1 MSHEHLK
8 ASWRA
13 EVEAIVRAE
22 LGKMEAELAR
32 MHHQV
37 EQSFTQLLSQSA
49 ARLAAVSQEPSIAD
63 FAERAVA
70 HLAALAVPPTPMAPP
85 VPAALLPVTEEEAPS
100 EEPPSPVEEAP
111 APPAAVPPP
120 PPTVDLQ
127 ALYYYLIEIQSQ
139 PTQAEVLNLLIA
151 RAVEYAPRV
160 ALFVVK
166 SGNIVAWTERGF
178 ETAGVSIRGLTLPL
192 EAQTTLFAA
201 LEQQMAVLD
210 SPYAY
215 AENQILLDRIGQV
228 PEAMAGIPLLVRGKV
243 AAVLYAD
250 SGDQPAE
257 RIVIPPLQI
266 LTNVAGL
273 TVELLNARSRLATT
287 TVPVADR
294 ATQTMAPPPV
304 TTETIPPPATVS
316 EPQVPAVPVATE
328 PPPAAAEET
337 GAPQAS
343 VSEATLTEV
352 QETTYQAEPA
362 ETSAVQAE
370 AGYGTETPAGPDV
383 STAAEYQPQV
393 STQPDGYLAG
403 DDQPTVPATV
413 PDMVAV
419 TAETSPETQEPEFKP
434 EPIPPY
440 VPPGPTIQEPAPT
453 PSVQFGEPAPP
464 STSLWPQPS
473 PEPLPP
479 VQPPVPSIFEPAV
492 ESGTPSP
499 GNGVFTVAPLPPRDA
514 APPAQSTSSVSVA
527 APSAPPKPTTDEEA
541 KAHNDARRFARL
553 LVSEIKLYNEA
564 KVTEGRINR
573 DLYDRLKEDIDRSR
587 QMYDKRVN
595 PIVAAKFDY
604 FYDELVSSLAEGD
617 ASRLGADCPG
627 PVLVQPE

>member
-37 EQSFTQLLSQSA
+37 EQSFTQLLAQSA
-49 ARLAAVSQEPSIAD
+49 ARLAAVSQEPAIAD

-70 HLAALAVPPTPMAPP
+70 HLAALSAVTPPAPLPAQTPAPATEVPPSAVEVPMPP
-85 VPAALLPVTEEEAPS
+85 VATVAPQ
-100 EEPPSPVEEAP
+100 
-111 APPAAVPPP
+111 PPP
-120 PPTVDLQ
+120 VDLQ

-139 PTQAEVLNLLIA
+139 STQAEVLNLLVT
-151 RAVEYAPRV
+151 RALEYAPRV

-166 SGNIVAWTERGF
+166 AGNVVAWTERGF
-178 ETAGVSIRGLTLPL
+178 ETAGFSLRGLTISL
-192 EAQTTLFAA
+192 EAQTILFAA
-201 LEQQMAVLD
+201 LGQQTAVVD

-215 AENQILLDRIGQV
+215 AENQILLDRIGQP
-228 PEAMAGIPLLVRGKV
+228 PEAMAGIPLLVRGKA

-250 SGDQPAE
+250 SGDQPAD
-257 RIVIPPLQI
+257 RISIPPLQI

-287 TVPVADR
+287 TVPVTDR
-294 ATQTMAPPPV
+294 TTQAMAPPTVTAAAMPPAAVGESQVSPAPV
-304 TTETIPPPATVS
+304 APAPPATTQPPPDEYQGHVEATTASAVS
-316 EPQVPAVPVATE
+316 PPETVSPPEASAVPT
-328 PPPAAAEET
+328 AEER
-337 GAPQAS
+337 
-343 VSEATLTEV
+343 
-352 QETTYQAEPA
+352 QETTTTPDVSVTAESHDAVSPGTLADGHLAEEQRPEGAEPA
-362 ETSAVQAE
+362 TTTTPGLTTVAE
-370 AGYGTETPAGPDV
+370 
-383 STAAEYQPQV
+383 QPP
-393 STQPDGYLAG
+393 S
-403 DDQPTVPATV
+403 
-413 PDMVAV
+413 
-419 TAETSPETQEPEFKP
+419 SEPIFKP

-440 VPPGPTIQEPAPT
+440 VPPSPIIQEPVSPGPVEPPVSSASEPVWT
-453 PSVQFGEPAPP
+453 PASPEPQPPASTATSVGRLTGESLTEPSLTPGNGFNVPPLSPPSGAPP
-464 STSLWPQPS
+464 SPQP
-473 PEPLPP
+473 
-479 VQPPVPSIFEPAV
+479 V
-492 ESGTPSP
+492 
-499 GNGVFTVAPLPPRDA
+499 
-514 APPAQSTSSVSVA
+514 SVSPQ
-527 APSAPPKPTTDEEA
+527 APSGPPKPTTEEEA

-564 KVTEGRINR
+564 KVAEGRLNR

>member
-13 EVEAIVRAE
+13 EIEAIVRAE

-49 ARLAAVSQEPSIAD
+49 ARLAAVSQEPAIAD

-70 HLAALAVPPTPMAPP
+70 HLAALAAAPPTLLATSVPASDAEAPPPVEETPAPP
-85 VPAALLPVTEEEAPS
+85 VAAA
-100 EEPPSPVEEAP
+100 
-111 APPAAVPPP
+111 PPP
-120 PPTVDLQ
+120 PLIDLQ
-127 ALYYYLIEIQSQ
+127 ALYYYLVEIQSQ

-151 RAVEYAPRV
+151 RAMEYAPRV

-178 ETAGVSIRGLTLPL
+178 ETAGVSLRGLTIPL
-192 EAQTTLFAA
+192 EAKTTLFAA

-215 AENQILLDRIGQV
+215 AENQILLDRIGPA
-228 PEAMAGIPLLVRGKV
+228 PEAIVGIPLLVRGKV

-257 RIVIPPLQI
+257 RIAIPPLQI

-287 TVPVADR
+287 AVAVTER
-294 ATQTMAPPPV
+294 TTQTMAPPPV
-304 TTETIPPPATVS
+304 TTETTPPPTAVS
-316 EPQVPAVPVATE
+316 EVQVRPVGTKQ
-328 PPPAAAEET
+328 PAAAQVAAET
-337 GAPQAS
+337 VAPQERVA
-343 VSEATLTEV
+343 ETTAAEI
-352 QETTYQAEPA
+352 QETTHPA
-362 ETSAVQAE
+362 ETPETSAAP
-370 AGYGTETPAGPDV
+370 AGYGAEMPAGPDV
-383 STAAEYQPQV
+383 STTAEHQPQV

-403 DDQPTVPATV
+403 NDQPTVPATV
-413 PDMVAV
+413 PDMAAV
-419 TAETSPETQEPEFKP
+419 TAEASPETQEPDFKP

-440 VPPGPTIQEPAPT
+440 VPPGPTIQEPASMSP
-453 PSVQFGEPAPP
+453 VQFGEPAPP
-464 STSLWPQPS
+464 STPSWQQLS

-479 VQPPVPSIFEPAV
+479 VQPPAPSIFEPAV
-492 ESGTPSP
+492 ESGAPLP
-499 GNGVFTVAPLPPRDA
+499 GNGVFTVAPLPPREA
-514 APPAQSTSSVSVA
+514 APPDQSPPPVSVA

-564 KVTEGRINR
+564 KVAEGRINR

-587 QMYDKRVN
+587 QMYDKRVS

>member
-63 FAERAVA
+63 FAERAAA
-70 HLAALAVPPTPMAPP
+70 HLAALSAAIPSTSLATPVPVSEVEAPP
-85 VPAALLPVTEEEAPS
+85 PVE
-100 EEPPSPVEEAP
+100 EEPPP
-111 APPAAVPPP
+111 PPAAVAPPP
-120 PPTVDLQ
+120 MVDLQ

-139 PTQAEVLNLLIA
+139 STQAEVLNLLIA
-151 RAVEYAPRV
+151 RAMEYAPRV

-178 ETAGVSIRGLTLPL
+178 ETAGVSLRGLTIPL

-215 AENQILLDRIGQV
+215 AENQILLDRIGQA
-228 PEAMAGIPLLVRGKV
+228 PEAIAGIPLLVRGKV

-257 RIVIPPLQI
+257 RIAIPPLQI

-304 TTETIPPPATVS
+304 TTETVPPPATVS
-316 EPQVPAVPVATE
+316 EPQVSAVPVATE

-343 VSEATLTEV
+343 VSEATPTEV

-370 AGYGTETPAGPDV
+370 AGYGAGTPAGPAV
-383 STAAEYQPQV
+383 SPVAEYPSTPQV
-393 STQPDGYLAG
+393 ATEHDGHPAGDAQPDSAA
-403 DDQPTVPATV
+403 PATV

-419 TAETSPETQEPEFKP
+419 TAETSPEAQEPVFEPK
-434 EPIPPY
+434 PIPPY
-440 VPPGPTIQEPAPT
+440 VAPGPTIQEPAPT
-453 PSVQFGEPAPP
+453 PPVQFGEPAPP

-473 PEPLPP
+473 PEPLPA
-479 VQPPVPSIFEPAV
+479 VQPPPPIFEPVV
-492 ESGTPSP
+492 ESGTPPP

-514 APPAQSTSSVSVA
+514 APPAQPPPPVSVA

>member
-70 HLAALAVPPTPMAPP
+70 HLAALSVPPPPTSLTTP
-85 VPAALLPVTEEEAPS
+85 VPVSEEEAP
-100 EEPPSPVEEAP
+100 PPVEEVSAP
-111 APPAAVPPP
+111 PPAAPAP

-139 PTQAEVLNLLIA
+139 STQAEVLNLLIA
-151 RAVEYAPRV
+151 RAMEYAPRV

-178 ETAGVSIRGLTLPL
+178 ETAGVSLRGLTIPL

-215 AENQILLDRIGQV
+215 PENQILLDRIGQA
-228 PEAMAGIPLLVRGKV
+228 PEALAGIPLLVRGKV

-257 RIVIPPLQI
+257 RIAIPPLQI

-304 TTETIPPPATVS
+304 TTESVPPPATVS
-316 EPQVPAVPVATE
+316 EPQEYPATAPPTE
-328 PPPAAAEET
+328 AADET
-337 GAPQAS
+337 GAPGKRGRS
-343 VSEATLTEV
+343 
-352 QETTYQAEPA
+352 P
-362 ETSAVQAE
+362 
-370 AGYGTETPAGPDV
+370 PD
-383 STAAEYQPQV
+383 
-393 STQPDGYLAG
+393 
-403 DDQPTVPATV
+403 
-413 PDMVAV
+413 
-419 TAETSPETQEPEFKP
+419 
-434 EPIPPY
+434 
-440 VPPGPTIQEPAPT
+440 
-453 PSVQFGEPAPP
+453 
-464 STSLWPQPS
+464 
-473 PEPLPP
+473 
-479 VQPPVPSIFEPAV
+479 
-492 ESGTPSP
+492 
-499 GNGVFTVAPLPPRDA
+499 
-514 APPAQSTSSVSVA
+514 
-527 APSAPPKPTTDEEA
+527 
-541 KAHNDARRFARL
+541 
-553 LVSEIKLYNEA
+553 
-564 KVTEGRINR
+564 
-573 DLYDRLKEDIDRSR
+573 
-587 QMYDKRVN
+587 
-595 PIVAAKFDY
+595 
-604 FYDELVSSLAEGD
+604 
-617 ASRLGADCPG
+617 
-627 PVLVQPE
+627 